1 MGNACDLLG
10 AGGID
15 PFQHLRIDGGLIVCE
30 KEFQIARCGFG
41 FRFREPVDQF
51 VKLWFAHNRQ
61 CSERP
66 PQMADSQ
73 WGDRVSNCYA
83 PTPPDSHRLW
93 FASAGR
99 QRNLIATLVATPF
112 VCGCLRASQASTRPP

>member
-1 MGNACDLLG
+1 MGNAGALLG

-30 KEFQIARCGFG
+30 KEFQIARRGSG

-51 VKLWFAHNRQ
+51 VKLWFAHNKQ

-73 WGDRVSNCYA
+73 WGCDLKEDDLPKC
-83 PTPPDSHRLW
+83 RLIE
-93 FASAGR
+93 R
-99 QRNLIATLVATPF
+99 I
-112 VCGCLRASQASTRPP
+112 RA